1 MDIDFDVLKYIK
13 KNIVNILCVFLR
25 LSRKTTKKKK

>member
-13 KNIVNILCVFLR
+13 NNFNIPTHHYIFN
-25 LSRKTTKKKK
+25 